1 MVLQGRGADQEAPS
15 ASSAPLRGPAPH
27 KGDQQVIRCAC
38 CEICARK
45 DWSLSCERVRAGY
58 QHSTRADRWHET
70 PAVKS
75 AGGWVRDREADLEAF
90 RQRHDRPASQ
100 KRDTPTRRSF
110 EPSSNLE
117 RKRVCNREVPQL
129 QQGFVPA
136 RTGSRKE
143 SHPCTHLSPGT
154 TGLVETALQ
163 DGRPAAC
170 VREGRG
176 KCDPG

>member
-1 MVLQGRGADQEAPS
+1 MCGGNGPDGWREALHRVHEALFEACWPGTQEPILS
-15 ASSAPLRGPAPH
+15 ARKGPVARTAH
-27 KGDQQVIRCAC
+27 REARVGGKLLTDDMELCI
-38 CEICARK
+38 ECARH
-45 DWSLSCERVRAGY
+45 R
-58 QHSTRADRWHET
+58 ET
-70 PAVKS
+70 
-75 AGGWVRDREADLEAF
+75 DLEAL

-136 RTGSRKE
+136 RTRSRTE
-143 SHPCTHLSPGT
+143 SHPCTPLSPGT

-163 DGRPAAC
+163 DDRPAAC
-170 VREGRG
+170 V
-176 KCDPG
+176 